1 MKVIDNQLKSIFRK
15 IGIIITKEDYNEDLE
30 LDSIQLVMLLVSIQK
45 SFLINVFERDD
56 IDYTSLITFADF
68 KKMIER
74 LLEL

>member
-56 IDYTSLITFADF
+56 IDYTSLNTFADF

>member
-56 IDYTSLITFADF
+56 IDYTSLKTFADF